1 MIQKNDILL
10 LNQPKN
16 VLNHTKNDYLFLF
29 LFFFSTTV
37 TLVGW

>member
-16 VLNHTKNDYLFLF
+16 LLNHTKNDYFF
-29 LFFFSTTV
+29 FFFFFFSTTV